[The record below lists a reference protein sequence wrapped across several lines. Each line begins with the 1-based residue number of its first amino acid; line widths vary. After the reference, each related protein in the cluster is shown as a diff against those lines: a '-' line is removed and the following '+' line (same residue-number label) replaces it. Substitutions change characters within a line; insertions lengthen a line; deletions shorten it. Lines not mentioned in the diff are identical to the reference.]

1 MEHFLNQNPLT
12 VTHPS
17 QIVVI
22 GDRMLTDV
30 MLGSF
35 MGSWTIWLAHGV
47 IRKNDAVDSPF
58 QDITPS

>member
-1 MEHFLNQNPLT
+1 MNHFLNQTPPR
-12 VTHPS
+12 VTHPN

-35 MGSWTIWLAHGV
+35 MGSWTIWLQKGV
-47 IRKNDAVDSPF
+47 IPVNDSVRQHLIKLIKS
-58 QDITPS
+58 